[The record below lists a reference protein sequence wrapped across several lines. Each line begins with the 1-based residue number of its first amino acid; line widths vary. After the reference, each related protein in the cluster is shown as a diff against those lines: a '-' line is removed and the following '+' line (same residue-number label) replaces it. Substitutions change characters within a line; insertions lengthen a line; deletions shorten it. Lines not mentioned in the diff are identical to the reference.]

1 MADYSLADIAAL
13 GGHGSAGAG
22 TGLLGGG
29 VGFITGLIFG
39 GMFGGNGLWGG
50 GRGTAAASEAI
61 LNQMQNGFNNQ
72 NDMANQR
79 EILSAVTAGTA
90 QSVAATNQ
98 TFHDTLGV
106 LQDKYNE
113 ITRDISTL
121 QVAQAQALANQNECC
136 CATKLLMTEQA
147 ATTNANIAAG
157 INSIKEQLSQNK
169 IEALQAQV
177 NELQLARATDNVVR
191 YPQAWTWNAG
201 PSPFCGC
208 GYGSF

>member
-13 GGHGSAGAG
+13 GGHSAGGAG

-39 GMFGGNGLWGG
+39 GRFGGNGLWGG

-61 LNQMQNGFNNQ
+61 LNQMQNGFDNQ
-72 NDMANQR
+72 NTMANQR
-79 EILSAVTAGTA
+79 EALSAITAGTSQA
-90 QSVAATNQ
+90 VATTNQ
-98 TFHDTLGV
+98 SFHDLLGV
-106 LQDKYNE
+106 IDNRYNE
-113 ITRDISTL
+113 VTRDIGAL

-147 ATTNANIAAG
+147 AATNANITAG
-157 INSIKEQLSQNK
+157 INSIKEQLAQNK

-177 NELQLARATDNVVR
+177 NQLQLARATDNVVR
-191 YPQAWTWNAG
+191 YPNAWTWNAG
-201 PSPFCGC
+201 PSPFCGGC
-208 GYGSF
+208 CGSF

>member
-13 GGHGSAGAG
+13 GGSGSSPAG
-22 TGLLGGG
+22 GLLGGG
-29 VGFITGLIFG
+29 IGFAIGLLFSGLFG
-39 GMFGGNGLWGG
+39 GGLFG

-79 EILSAVTAGTA
+79 EILSAVNAGTA

-98 TFHDTLGV
+98 TFHDTLAV
-106 LQDKYNE
+106 FSDKYNE
-113 ITRDISTL
+113 ITRDIGNL

-136 CATKLLMTEQA
+136 CATKLMMTEQA
-147 ATTNANIAAG
+147 AATNANIAAG
-157 INSIKEQLSQNK
+157 INSIKEQLAQNK

-177 NELQLARATDNVVR
+177 NQLQLARATDNVVR
-191 YPQAWTWNAG
+191 YPNAWTWNAG
-201 PSPFCGC
+201 PSPFCGGC
-208 GYGSF
+208 NCSF